1 MSMYNGSYSFR
12 EFIIKFNGHINNLP
26 NLKDVTHSAKHIL
39 QSFLTGHALNAY
51 KSLPIDVRKGEWKN
65 LLEELSLVIHGPEV
79 QQEAKI
85 ILPSLRQDCDTV
97 EIFAKKVENITFM
110 AYPGKSNATT
120 YKSTLKTI
128 FMNGLNEDIRIHV
141 LRDVPES
148 FEAALKKAKLEESL
162 RRIEKKEEETAKY
175 DPMASTEEYTNVGTT
190 RLGKPNLNTNFLFIS
205 FVILTMATYASAEKS
220 WIPLKPHIFYDCEK
234 PHGEVLIEVPPFGEC
249 SFEREPMRVRK
260 ETTVDLP
267 MNGYG
272 CIEFSAFSIQSGYV
286 DFLSDGTVS
295 SHLIDASRCRIT
307 DNYCYSKEAIV
318 LWNKLPEGSVCNVQ
332 NLGSYSAL
340 IGDNVLLIEE
350 TKNAFLLD
358 EKFASYELE
367 SCFGTKIL
375 SSNGVVFF
383 EFKEESDEAE
393 VIFTN
398 IINEI
403 CEWRNKLINDWKFE
417 LSIRTTEAM
426 QKFFQRK
433 DISAVLKG
441 RDQVL
446 IAQCSIK
453 TITHIDPF
461 RDFEGDIHCHDRQRA
476 RTDTGDIVYITPED
490 MYVKHEN
497 EYRHCDRT
505 HGFRWGND
513 TVKNSINFTWPTFEE
528 INLALT
534 TTDVFSNV
542 STFSTSLAIL
552 SKADIKALQYQQ
564 AEIDKE
570 RLRNEKYGN
579 PFNVLPRFTR
589 EPRETATGFD
599 RTATETIIHW
609 QFVGKITFGFLVV
622 LLVLLLIHWCT
633 HSRKSI
639 NPTAVKNVQLVK
651 NKVHLLPNNLHHRL
665 LHHPE
670 SSSNLQ
676 SSSSS
681 SLHRFADQ
689 VRILTKMSFS
699 YVNTARKIEITLLV
713 MCFFWTM
720 TSAWHPVEPVDFYD
734 CTNPTGHVL
743 VELPPPANCSRKSEP
758 KKLLTGK
765 VTVHI
770 RNESTDNIEAFKCTI
785 RLQKKCVKNFLF
797 FFNTPRFEFL
807 RYLKPSSKEC
817 QKVRTEH
824 TWSNL
829 QLREV
834 KKGIMISD
842 PEERPLAVPFN
853 GEACQTVKSFI
864 LHQGYVRGLNDGTM
878 ASDLID
884 TPNCNIKQRQCE
896 AETAIVQWDTIPQ
909 RPLCDFITMG
919 TFSAQIADGT
929 LLIEEEQTAF
939 PLDKTFNPP
948 EHKNCFEKKAF
959 SSNGYVYLTFK
970 EDSQQDSD
978 VRVAETKNEELA
990 TWTRMR
996 RNTAVEEND
1005 NEKEDEDEWNRR
1017 DDEIAVNAEKK
1028 ITDEKTARNYRLET
1042 LSVNGRLN
1050 YLSHKTEETLR
1061 KNFGATLLS
1070 ICNMRN
1076 EKIREWK
1083 TMMGFSVTQSVRNFL
1098 NRKDI
1103 EAVGVGKDLVRVSQ
1117 CVTETVTHIDLT
1129 KNYDEEPGKYEELQ
1143 RVKTK
1148 SGRIAFVA
1156 AGNNY
1161 IIRNKQN
1168 HISCDEITPHYWK
1181 NLNGYWELDGAVV
1194 DVDFK
1199 SPPIETPTFQNMKL
1213 VFSTVDIFASG
1224 HVSTFPVAF
1233 AISAKADIRALEY
1246 QQRENA
1252 KKGSSYLSKIVASF
1266 PAVFNKVADAYVE
1279 FFNKVTSTYI
1289 NWLPFGIS
1297 TSGAVAVIIIAF
1309 VIWYQCRKAKVIA
1322 GINIIEVED
1331 NESTSDSEREAERRG
1346 IRFFLTYVPGAQ

>member
-1 MSMYNGSYSFR
+1 MYNGSYSFR

-260 ETTVDLP
+260 
-267 MNGYG
+267 
-272 CIEFSAFSIQSGYV
+272 
-286 DFLSDGTVS
+286 GTVTV
-295 SHLIDASRCRIT
+295 HIK
-307 DNYCYSKEAIV
+307 KERSERVEAF
-318 LWNKLPEGSVCNVQ
+318 KCK
-332 NLGSYSAL
+332 
-340 IGDNVLLIEE
+340 IEVY
-350 TKNAFLLD
+350 KKCFSNSWSFL
-358 EKFASYELE
+358 
-367 SCFGTKIL
+367 
-375 SSNGVVFF
+375 
-383 EFKEESDEAE
+383 
-393 VIFTN
+393 
-398 IINEI
+398 
-403 CEWRNKLINDWKFE
+403 
-417 LSIRTTEAM
+417 
-426 QKFFQRK
+426 
-433 DISAVLKG
+433 
-441 RDQVL
+441 
-446 IAQCSIK
+446 
-453 TITHIDPF
+453 
-461 RDFEGDIHCHDRQRA
+461 
-476 RTDTGDIVYITPED
+476 
-490 MYVKHEN
+490 
-497 EYRHCDRT
+497 
-505 HGFRWGND
+505 D
-513 TVKNSINFTWPTFEE
+513 TVTYTP
-528 INLALT
+528 
-534 TTDVFSNV
+534 
-542 STFSTSLAIL
+542 
-552 SKADIKALQYQQ
+552 LQFIRPDEDECRRVQ
-564 AEIDKE
+564 
-570 RLRNEKYGN
+570 
-579 PFNVLPRFTR
+579 R
-589 EPRETATGFD
+589 EQV
-599 RTATETIIHW
+599 W
-609 QFVGKITFGFLVV
+609 K
-622 LLVLLLIHWCT
+622 
-633 HSRKSI
+633 K
-639 NPTAVKNVQLVK
+639 
-651 NKVHLLPNNLHHRL
+651 
-665 LHHPE
+665 

-1322 GINIIEVED
+1322 GINIIEVE
-1331 NESTSDSEREAERRG
+1331 NNAPLLHYEQVDSWEAFKPGFG
-1346 IRFFLTYVPGAQ
+1346 IFKGRT